1 MGKNYLTTADSILQ
15 AEDFAYD
22 EVDCP
27 EWGGTVRIRSL
38 SGAQRVTL
46 KKAVDAGRD
55 DIDETLCVMAIVD
68 QDGNRILHREQ
79 IAELSKKNTAVIT
92 RIAMKV
98 LEISGMRDREKAVKD
113 AEKNSGGTPSADSSF
128 D

>member
-1 MGKNYLTTADSILQ
+1 MGKNYLTTAASILQ
-15 AEDFAYD
+15 AEDFTYD

-38 SGAQRVTL
+38 SGGQRVQL
-46 KKAVDAGRD
+46 RKAIEAERD
-55 DIDETLCVMAIVD
+55 DVDETLCVMAIVD
-68 QDGNRILHREQ
+68 EDGNRVLKREQ

-92 RIAMKV
+92 RIAIRV
-98 LEISGMRDREKAVKD
+98 LEISGLRDRKKAIAD
-113 AEKNSGGTPSADSSF
+113 AEKNFGETESGDSSF

>member
-1 MGKNYLTTADSILQ
+1 MGKVYLNSADAILQ
-15 AEDFAYD
+15 AEDFVYD

-68 QDGNRILHREQ
+68 QDGNRILHQQQ
-79 IAELSKKNTAVIT
+79 IAELGRKNTSVIT

-98 LEISGMRDREKAVKD
+98 LEISGMRDPEKAVKD
-113 AEKNSGGTPSADSSF
+113 AEKNSGPIPSDDSSF

>member
-1 MGKNYLTTADSILQ
+1 MKTYLTTASSILQ
-15 AEDFAYD
+15 AEDFVFD

-38 SGAQRVTL
+38 SGAQRVQL
-46 KKAVDAGRD
+46 KKAIDAGRD
-55 DIDETLCVMAIVD
+55 DIDETLCVMSIVD
-68 QDGNRILHREQ
+68 EDGNRVLHRDQ
-79 IAELSKKNTAVIT
+79 IGELSKKNTAVIT

-98 LEISGMRDREKAVKD
+98 LEISGMRDRDKAIGD
-113 AEKNSGGTPSADSSF
+113 AEKNSGGMGSEDSSF

>member
-1 MGKNYLTTADSILQ
+1 MKNYLNTAASILQ
-15 AEDFAYD
+15 AEDFVYD

-38 SGAQRVTL
+38 SGAQRVVL
-46 KKAVDAGRD
+46 KKAIDAERD
-55 DIDETLCVMAIVD
+55 DVDETLCVMAIVD
-68 QDGNRILHREQ
+68 EDGNRVLKREQ

-92 RIAMKV
+92 RIAIRV
-98 LEISGMRDREKAVKD
+98 LEISGMRNRKKAIED
-113 AEKNSGGTPSADSSF
+113 AEKNSGETESDDLPF

>member
-1 MGKNYLTTADSILQ
+1 MGKYLTAQAILQ
-15 AEDFAYD
+15 AEDFVYD

-46 KKAVDAGRD
+46 KKAIDNGNDNVD
-55 DIDETLCVMAIVD
+55 EMLCVMSIVD
-68 QDGNRILHREQ
+68 DEGNRIFEQKQ
-79 IAELSKKNTAVIT
+79 IAELSRKNTTAISRVAI
-92 RIAMKV
+92 RV
-98 LEISGMRDREKAVKD
+98 LEISGMRNPDKAVED
-113 AEKNSGGTPSADSSF
+113 AEKNSDGTRSEDSSF

>member
-1 MGKNYLTTADSILQ
+1 MAKTYLTTADAILQ
-15 AEDFAYD
+15 AEDFVYD

-38 SGAQRVTL
+38 SGAQRVQL
-46 KKAVDAGRD
+46 KKAIDAGRE

-79 IAELSKKNTAVIT
+79 IGDLSKKNTSVIT

-98 LEISGMRDREKAVKD
+98 LEISGMRDRDKAVKD
-113 AEKNSGGTPSADSSF
+113 AEKNSGETRSDDSSF